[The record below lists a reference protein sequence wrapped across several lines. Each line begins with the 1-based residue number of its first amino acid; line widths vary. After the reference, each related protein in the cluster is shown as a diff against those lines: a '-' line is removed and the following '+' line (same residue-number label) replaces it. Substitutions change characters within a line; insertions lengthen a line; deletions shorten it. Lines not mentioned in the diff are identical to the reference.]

1 MIKNIVFDVG
11 NVLFA
16 YNPHYIA
23 DAVLTDS
30 THRNV
35 YLKHLLL
42 HDFWHEMDRGDR
54 DWKDAVNH
62 VLPHHPEP
70 EKAERDVYR
79 LVHEF
84 HFHLTKMDTC
94 SQFEIIQ
101 KKYPTY
107 ILSNFQDKPFES
119 LEIQYPHLN
128 SVEGKIVSAR
138 VNLKKPEP
146 EIYTYLLDTY
156 KLNPT
161 ETVFIDDLK
170 ENITAAE
177 NLGIKG
183 IHFTS
188 PQALKRQ
195 LQELGVQL

>member
-23 DAVLTDS
+23 DIILTDS
-30 THRNV
+30 IHKSVYVNNLLTH
-35 YLKHLLL
+35 
-42 HDFWHEMDRGDR
+42 DIWHEMDRGDKN
-54 DWKDAVNH
+54 WNDAVH
-62 VLPHHPEP
+62 HIIPYHPEP
-70 EKAERDVYR
+70 EKAKSDVYR

-84 HFHLTKMDTC
+84 HFHLTKMETC
-94 SQFEIIQ
+94 TIFESLQ
-101 KKYPTY
+101 KRYPVY

-119 LEIQYPHLN
+119 LENLYPHIN
-128 SVEGKIVSAR
+128 NVAGKIVSAR

-146 EIYTYLLDTY
+146 EIYRHLLDTY
-156 KLNPT
+156 KLNPA

-177 NLGIKG
+177 NLGITG

-188 PQALKRQ
+188 H
-195 LQELGVQL
+195 QELKKQLEKLGVTF